1 MEPKQKILIVD
12 DSEINRAMLKEILG
26 EGYEY
31 LEAENGL
38 RAIEIL
44 RRRTD
49 IALVLLDLIM
59 PEMDGFDVLRVM
71 QCYAWQEEI
80 PVIVISA
87 AEDNR
92 SVERAYDMGVADY
105 IRRPFER
112 VMVLRRVK
120 NALMLY
126 AKQKRLTRL
135 VTDQVY
141 EKEHNGVLMISI
153 LSHVVEFRNSESGQH
168 VLHIR
173 TLTDLLLH
181 QLVQKTDRYQ
191 LDESDIS
198 LISTASAL
206 HDIGKIM
213 IPEEILNKPGRLTE
227 EEYATIKT
235 HTTEGARILK
245 GLAIGQ
251 DEPLVKVAHAICRWH
266 HERWDGG
273 GYPDRLKGDEI
284 PIAAQVVALADVY
297 DALTSERCYKQSYS
311 HEKAVDMILHGECG
325 SFNPLL
331 MECLKESSELLRTE
345 LQRSEYDRG
354 FRHET
359 RRLSEEILHREA
371 LPREDRAQRLLDLE
385 RERTAFYAEQRG
397 GIQFDYDIL
406 SGSVTVVN
414 RYEDP
419 VNRTQKLDFDK
430 GMGLTFL
437 SGKDRRKL
445 LDAIADATPEEPDAA
460 FSVLIAV
467 DQEYRLHRLVMH
479 TMWSR
484 AGVRHCVSVVG
495 QITDDHARLQE
506 LMLGD
511 VNSDQPEALLERL
524 KGIFDIV
531 RLVDPESTKVLSLGK
546 DGRLTEMPGTCHMV
560 WNKSGRCE
568 NCISSKALA
577 RKESLNKIEFKD
589 DQAYF
594 VMAKYVEVGGR
605 GCVLEMVSKL
615 SDGRWLDMG
624 GRRMLLDRGSNFDR
638 SAFVDSLTGAYS
650 RQYFECFLAES
661 EQVEGVVMIDV
672 DHFKKVNDRFGH
684 LVGDKALQSV
694 AQSILSNLR
703 QTDVLVRYGGDEFLL
718 LVPHIWPG
726 EHVIQRVREA
736 AASARVEGYP
746 ELELSASVGGVCG
759 VHPLTEAIRQADE
772 KMYQNKAER
781 KN

>member
-87 AEDNR
+87 AEDTR

-460 FSVLIAV
+460 FSVLVAV

-661 EQVEGVVMIDV
+661 EQVEGVVRIDV
-672 DHFKKVNDRFGH
+672 DHFKEVNDRFGH

-718 LVPHIWPG
+718 LVPHIRPG

-759 VHPLTEAIRQADE
+759 VHPLTEAIRQADV